1 MDGGEG
7 RGGGPQNKLRHVCRA
22 IKYMSGKSRRRY
34 RLVRGSRAGVGEE
47 RTVEEEADG
56 SRRGRLET
64 EMGEIHETGLHL
76 VVVVV
81 VVVGGG
87 PERFVQCL
95 LFAVIRGG
103 AKHSFREGRRHT
115 RTHARLGKLLF
126 KGGEL
131 SSS

>member
-1 MDGGEG
+1 MDGWMDGREG

-76 VVVVV
+76 VVV
-81 VVVGGG
+81 GGG

-103 AKHSFREGRRHT
+103 PNIVFEREGDTRARRD
-115 RTHARLGKLLF
+115 RWKLLF
-126 KGGEL
+126 KGASYL
-131 SSS
+131 CFS